1 MSDVDTKIELATD
14 SAMDI
19 TSPENDNNNNNNK
32 TTVTA
37 TSSSETQTTE
47 DILKT
52 ETQKQKDDFYLRYY
66 VGHKGKY
73 GHEFLEFEFRSG
85 NKLRYAN
92 NSHYKSENLIRKEVC
107 VSDSVI
113 SEIKKVI
120 LDSGIMLED
129 DKNWPEPDVVGK
141 QELEIVFKDEH
152 ISFSTTK
159 IGSLMDVE
167 KSDDPDGLK
176 VMFYLIQD
184 LKCLVFSLIGLHFK
198 IKPI

>member
-1 MSDVDTKIELATD
+1 MSDVNATE
-14 SAMDI
+14 SEMSEI
-19 TSPENDNNNNNNK
+19 NSENTNNNP
-32 TTVTA
+32 TSA
-37 TSSSETQTTE
+37 TSKITTQEILKSETQKE
-47 DILKT
+47 
-52 ETQKQKDDFYLRYY
+52 KDEFYLRYY

-107 VSDSVI
+107 VSDSVLA
-113 SEIKKVI
+113 EIKKII
-120 LDSGIMLED
+120 LDSGIMQED
-129 DKNWPEPDVVGK
+129 DKDWPEPDIVGK
-141 QELEIVFKDEH
+141 QELEIVLKNEH
-152 ISFSTTK
+152 ISFTTTK

-167 KSDDPDGLK
+167 KSKDPEGLK